1 MPVRA
6 APCWQRSSYCTKCGR
21 MPCFVLN
28 LRARSACFGTGCS
41 PSAFAE
47 QRVAAPLMLLPV
59 PQAAAR
65 AQGDWR
71 RVAAGITTRSNHSM
85 HAGLRQDKSSAH
97 VPAFGCSDV
106 PGRLEGGGG
115 VSSQA
120 HAWRSCEQRSCL
132 TQVCINHLTFRLLEP
147 RRAVHCHCR
156 CALPRAGSTRTA
168 RSTSRLTA
176 WWRPAPRARD
186 VRSTTPA
193 TSARP
198 GPRHARPRWQR
209 SAHWMRTRTLMALA
223 SCQIVM

>member
-1 MPVRA
+1 
-6 APCWQRSSYCTKCGR
+6 
-21 MPCFVLN
+21 
-28 LRARSACFGTGCS
+28 
-41 PSAFAE
+41 
-47 QRVAAPLMLLPV
+47 MLLPV

-156 CALPRAGSTRTA
+156 CALPRAGSTRTV

-176 WWRPAPRARD
+176 WWQLAPRAHD
-186 VRSTTPA
+186 ALSTIPA

-198 GPRHARPRWQR
+198 GPRRARLRSQR
-209 SAHWMRTRTLMALA
+209 SARLTRTRTSTAAASYRTVMWRPLPSIGRHGGAVVCFHPARAHHTVAMQLYQSGLA
-223 SCQIVM
+223 GERVRAAFR